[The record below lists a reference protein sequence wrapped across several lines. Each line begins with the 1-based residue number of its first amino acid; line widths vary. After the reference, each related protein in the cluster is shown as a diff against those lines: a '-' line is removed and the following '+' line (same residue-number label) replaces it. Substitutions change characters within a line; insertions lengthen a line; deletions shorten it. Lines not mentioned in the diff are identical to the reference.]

1 MENRGLSFKNMLILV
16 AIATPFALCMKGGVI
31 AVTMF
36 WIFMGFL
43 GYVTYIRPSILLEKK
58 IMEITEMAADSTE
71 DWEVSVERHRRE
83 EGKLSKGQLQEIC
96 DKYGFTTKGKYS
108 LLDMDLTIET
118 HRSIEQLHEMGIYT
132 TKDVLGKFF
141 FQVNTNGLEKA
152 REIDENGKWFW
163 NENNIMIHLFRCHE
177 DCTKG
182 RWQPE
187 YIYEITYNK
196 RNKTYDI
203 YRDSYVKRV
212 VSEAELTDAERDF
225 FNHNRSRSEA
235 DGRIHWVLNI
245 DNPQI
250 CEK

>member
-1 MENRGLSFKNMLILV
+1 MRSNGLSLKNMLILV

-43 GYVTYIRPSILLEKK
+43 GYVTYIRPSILLERK
-58 IMEITEMAADSTE
+58 IMEITETAADSTE

-118 HRSIEQLHEMGIYT
+118 HRSIEELHDIGIYT
-132 TKDVLGKFF
+132 TKDILGKFF
-141 FQVNTNGLEKA
+141 FQVNTNGFEEA

-177 DCTKG
+177 DRIDGKW
-182 RWQPE
+182 RPE
-187 YIYEITYNK
+187 YIYEIAYDK
-196 RNKTYDI
+196 RNKNYDI
-203 YRDSYVKRV
+203 YRDSYVKRG
-212 VSEAELTDAERDF
+212 VSEAELTDIERDF

-245 DNPQI
+245 DNQI

>member
-1 MENRGLSFKNMLILV
+1 MKSNGLSLKNFLILV
-16 AIATPFALCMKGGVI
+16 AVVTPFALCMKGGVI
-31 AVTMF
+31 AVLLF
-36 WIFMGFL
+36 WIIMGIL
-43 GYVTYIRPSILLEKK
+43 SYATYIRPSVLLEKEIK
-58 IMEITEMAADSTE
+58 RITETIDDPTE
-71 DWEVSVERHRRE
+71 DWEVSFEQRCRE

-132 TKDVLGKFF
+132 TKDILGKFF
-141 FQVNTNGLEKA
+141 FQVNTNGFEEV
-152 REIDENGKWFW
+152 RETDENGKWFW
-163 NENNIMIHLFRCHE
+163 NKNNIMIHLFRYHE
-177 DCTKG
+177 DRTKG

-187 YIYEITYNK
+187 CIYEITYNK

-203 YRDSYVKRV
+203 YKDSYVKRG
-212 VSEAELTDAERDF
+212 VSEAELTDIERDF